1 VTSRGALWGQ
11 RECFPLTG
19 IPWSHGSG
27 TRMCCPGGLSAS
39 EGICCHC
46 LCLVLLSGAVQG
58 MPGKM
63 SVMDVFVYFLPPCNF
78 ACVCSTLIGTL
89 VGAEIFF
96 LGGGISL
103 YSFAGPSSEV
113 CLVLLSGLD

>member
-1 VTSRGALWGQ
+1 
-11 RECFPLTG
+11 
-19 IPWSHGSG
+19 
-27 TRMCCPGGLSAS
+27 
-39 EGICCHC
+39 
-46 LCLVLLSGAVQG
+46 